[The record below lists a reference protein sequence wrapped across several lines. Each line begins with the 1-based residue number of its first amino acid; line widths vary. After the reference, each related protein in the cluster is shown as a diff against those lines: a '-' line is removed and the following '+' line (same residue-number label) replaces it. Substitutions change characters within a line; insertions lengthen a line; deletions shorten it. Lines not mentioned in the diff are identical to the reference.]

1 MIYQFKCVECDYET
15 ELFLPVKDRNIS
27 FECKKCGG
35 VMKRIITATQNVIY
49 KGDGFPTS
57 DAKKVKS
64 WVDKNTPYP
73 ETKR

>member
-1 MIYQFKCVECDYET
+1 VIYQFKCTKCSYET
-15 ELFLPVKDRNIS
+15 EVVLYVKDRNIH
-27 FECKKCGG
+27 FECVKCGG
-35 VMKRIITATQNVIY
+35 VMKRIITATPNVIY

-73 ETKR
+73 ETKQ